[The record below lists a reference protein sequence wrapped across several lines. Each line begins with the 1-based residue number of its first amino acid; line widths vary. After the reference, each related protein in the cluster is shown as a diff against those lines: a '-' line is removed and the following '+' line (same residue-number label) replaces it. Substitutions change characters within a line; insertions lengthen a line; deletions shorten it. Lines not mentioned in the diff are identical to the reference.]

1 MKSIEEYLSDNEFKL
16 LWRHGVM
23 SNRDLFTELN
33 LALVEAIEYSEG
45 KVTLKTHQ
53 VNDISELDISP
64 DEIVSIRE
72 QFNMSRGVFARLLH
86 TSSRTLENWE
96 QGRSAP
102 NGQAVTLLKLV
113 QRHPETLSHIA
124 EL

>member
-1 MKSIEEYLSDNEFKL
+1 
-16 LWRHGVM
+16 M
-23 SNRDLFTELN
+23 SNRDLFAELN
-33 LALVEAIEYSEG
+33 SALVEAKEHSEG

-86 TSSRTLENWE
+86 TSSRTLENWSRGGAH
-96 QGRSAP
+96 QMGK
-102 NGQAVTLLKLV
+102 LLLF
-113 QRHPETLSHIA
+113 
-124 EL
+124 